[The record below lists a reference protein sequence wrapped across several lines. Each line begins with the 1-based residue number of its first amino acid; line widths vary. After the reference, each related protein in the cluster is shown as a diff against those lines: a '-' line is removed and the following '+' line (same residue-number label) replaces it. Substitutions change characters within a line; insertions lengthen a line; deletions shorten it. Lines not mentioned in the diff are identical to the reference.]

1 MLKSKGVP
9 SKYWGEAVTT
19 AVYLLNRSPT
29 KSVQDKTPYEAWHG
43 KKPRVDHLRTF
54 GCLAHVKKIGP
65 GVGKLSDR
73 STKMVLLGYEAGTK
87 GYRLVDPSTEKLHI
101 SRVVVFEEDGAW
113 NWNSSDSNQST
124 ETFTVEYQDTG
135 PTIHEPVYSGTNSGS
150 PVGGDAPPHSPQS
163 PATPVTPQTQPQSS
177 GSASTVNGSPHSE
190 NAESSEGV
198 PLRYRSLT
206 DLLDSTEEIHDFE
219 YSGLCL
225 LAADEPVSVAS
236 ALTEQCW
243 REAMNSELQA
253 IEGVICEF

>member
-54 GCLAHVKKIGP
+54 GCLAHVTKIGP

-135 PTIHEPVYSGTNSGS
+135 PTIHEPVYPGTNSGS
-150 PVGGDAPPHSPQS
+150 PVGGDAPPHSPVTTVSCNTCDTTDPTPKLWLSLNCEWQS
-163 PATPVTPQTQPQSS
+163 TFRKCRKFRRCTSEVQVT
-177 GSASTVNGSPHSE
+177 
-190 NAESSEGV
+190 
-198 PLRYRSLT
+198 
-206 DLLDSTEEIHDFE
+206 D
-219 YSGLCL
+219 
-225 LAADEPVSVAS
+225 
-236 ALTEQCW
+236 
-243 REAMNSELQA
+243 
-253 IEGVICEF
+253 